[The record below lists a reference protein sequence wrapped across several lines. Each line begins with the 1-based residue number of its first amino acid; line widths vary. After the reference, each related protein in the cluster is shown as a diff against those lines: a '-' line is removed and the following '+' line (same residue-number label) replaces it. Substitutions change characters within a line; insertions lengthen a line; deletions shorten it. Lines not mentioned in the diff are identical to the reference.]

1 MSSDRVRG
9 VGLLVRGVSLYNPDW
24 LRLGGADCYRT
35 AEDDDGT
42 LGLSANSGTCTEAP
56 TKGVLGFN
64 TLVGCLQEK
73 SNLLRSRFP
82 ILIVHGYHGVIWRD
96 WQLGADPT
104 PNQKSCYST
113 TFRSKHD
120 LVTNKQWMRHG
131 KTAFGFYL
139 EVKLRVKVKDRMD
152 GDWWVPISYWF
163 DWSISII
170 IGIRIDNAS

>member
-35 AEDDDGT
+35 AEDDEGT
-42 LGLSANSGTCTEAP
+42 LGLSENSGTCTEAP

-73 SNLLRSRFP
+73 SNLLRNRFP

-120 LVTNKQWMRHG
+120 LVTNKQRMRHG
-131 KTAFGFYL
+131 KTAFWILSWSQTEGKG
-139 EVKLRVKVKDRMD
+139 EGPD
-152 GDWWVPISYWF
+152 GWWLVSSNFVFVWLKHQY
-163 DWSISII
+163 
-170 IGIRIDNAS
+170 